1 VYKYQHQQSTFRG
14 GETGDWISEQ
24 RGIAPFYNTVD
35 LASNCNVNIAGSISR
50 RHGFSF
56 VTNAPVTNAYGD
68 FDVLCWGFRKYN
80 IQHTNRSLV
89 RRAMVFGER
98 TADVYNVTE
107 QHKLG
112 EKLCSIVTP
121 FTAEVIQRTHYVS
134 IERGVEDASVKAIVF
149 TNRLIHPKLMVY
161 KNEAS
166 VPEDFNFQDVP
177 LYNIP
182 KHDFSNG
189 SKKKSGTELGS
200 GNITIVQKHTQYNVT
215 ASNPCFT
222 TAIAQ
227 DYNGFIIKLKP
238 LGELRVVRRIDDR
251 NLECV
256 LTRDLGN
263 TEAIAPDDFTLYTGF
278 EPIASN
284 ERGWF
289 ECSAVFQNRLFF
301 ANTFDLPNALIGSTT
316 QFKFDFDL
324 GSLQD
329 DEGLYT
335 LVDTHLVDEIVKMQR
350 GSSLHIFSKNQMFV
364 LSSGANVVTPL
375 TVGTTQISQGGGSDP
390 YTQTPQTIE
399 GGILTLDSNVQKLFY
414 ISYDRSSETYLP
426 IDLNVVTPKDMVR
439 QLSGSWSFIVINYG
453 REEGECAFFINSSMQ
468 IVRVMLL
475 LDNEKQMA
483 CFTHYSFDEH
493 LLPLKLFNVGT
504 NLYCIFRETYQN
516 SHFIARIDTEAYLD
530 YSFRATPDP
539 NAGNRVAVPE
549 GCKIRNQNVYCIDR
563 VNGEILDG
571 HIDNDG
577 MLTANSKGN
586 EVEFGL
592 PYELTILTH
601 ELQGSPDTVANTSG
615 YKKTVNWIYLS
626 IKEATKFKIGI
637 TGNKGKSLLKTKN
650 VIANRTNVHKPHT
663 DGIYVSDFSGYN
675 DECLMYI
682 SQSIPGKFFLK
693 NYTAQLTAHAPFGG

>member
-1 VYKYQHQQSTFRG
+1 MYRYQHQQSTFRG

-24 RGIAPFYNTVD
+24 RGISPFYNTVE

-56 VTNAPVTNAYGD
+56 VTQAPASDAYYH
-68 FDVLCWGFRKYN
+68 FDVLCWGFRKYDLT
-80 IQHTNRSLV
+80 HTNRRLI
-89 RRAMVFGER
+89 RRAIIFGENI
-98 TADVYNVTE
+98 ADVYDVTE
-107 QHKLG
+107 QQRLG

-121 FTAEVIQRTHYVS
+121 FQANVIQRTHYVS
-134 IERGVEDASVKAIVF
+134 IEHGVEDASVKAIVF
-149 TNRLIHPKLMVY
+149 TNRLIHPQIMVY

-166 VPEDFNFQDVP
+166 TPDDFNFQDVP

-200 GNITIVQKHTQYNVT
+200 GNITITQKHTQYNVT
-215 ASNPCFT
+215 AQNPCFT

-263 TEAIAPDDFTLYTGF
+263 TEAIAPADFTLYTGF

-329 DEGLYT
+329 DEGVYT

-375 TVGTTQISQGGGSDP
+375 NVGTTQISQGGGSDT

-426 IDLNVVTPKDMVR
+426 VELNIVTPKDMVT
-439 QLSGSWSFIVINYG
+439 QSSSTWSFIVINYG
-453 REEGECAFFINSSMQ
+453 REEGECAFFINSRLE

-483 CFTHYSFDEH
+483 CFTHYSFDDH

-504 NLYCIFRETYQN
+504 SLYCIFQETYQD
-516 SHFIARIDTEAYLD
+516 SCFVARVDPEAYLD
-530 YSFRATPDP
+530 YSFRVTPNP
-539 NAGNRVAVPE
+539 EEGNSVMVPE
-549 GCKIRNQNVYCIDR
+549 SCKIRDQNVYCIDR
-563 VNGEILDG
+563 VNGDVLNG
-571 HIDNDG
+571 HISNDG
-577 MLTANSKGN
+577 LLTVNSKGH

-592 PYELTILTH
+592 SYSLTLLSH
-601 ELQGSPDTVANTSG
+601 ELQGAPDAVANTSG

-626 IKEATKFKIGI
+626 IKEATKFDIGI
-637 TGNKGKSLLKTKN
+637 GGNKDKSLFKFKSVITK
-650 VIANRTNVHKPHT
+650 RTNVHKPHT
-663 DGIYVSDFSGYN
+663 EGIYVSDLSGYN

-682 SQSIPGKFFLK
+682 NQPVPGKFFLK
-693 NYTAQLTAHAPFGG
+693 NYTAQLTAHAPFEG